1 LTTAPILVN
10 SVRTNTVPSLYPV
23 PKCDRYYVTYLKTD
37 AAKEPLAAGPSIP
50 AILADASGKT
60 GGPKS
65 DFTIEEISKER
76 YETLKQ
82 FLDS

>member
-1 LTTAPILVN
+1 M
-10 SVRTNTVPSLYPV
+10 LYEIPLAD
-23 PKCDRYYVTYLKTD
+23 KFYVLYLRTD

-60 GGPKS
+60 GRPKS

-76 YETLKQ
+76 YETLKP

>member
-1 LTTAPILVN
+1 MLYDVPLSDRLYLV
-10 SVRTNTVPSLYPV
+10 
-23 PKCDRYYVTYLKTD
+23 YLKND
-37 AAKEPLAAGPSIP
+37 AAKEPLSAGPSIP

-60 GGPKS
+60 GRPKS

-76 YETLKQ
+76 YETLKR